1 MINKLLENRGEYFR
15 TKTSGIGLV
24 VLSAAV
30 AAWYIAEAL
39 FSGKGLNIND
49 VFLLL
54 FMMATSLT
62 GWAILYIVLQK
73 EILSGL
79 SLIKSGFNRIVA
91 GLSWPIFDEGLQEIG
106 KGLARLYGDDV
117 PWVLYGLLPALAV
130 QDKVEDLP
138 QRRFLVASSDSGAPD
153 DNQGAERMKKALG
166 ERALKKKGS
175 QVLLSQVKGQE
186 IVTMT
191 GRAGDVAL
199 GLVITAPK
207 RTRLVG
213 DKWIRTQ
220 KRQFLKEALEESIYK
235 LSSLQAE
242 WEERLKEV
250 DFEGLAMVLRM
261 MSHEAAANLS
271 IVLGSKGHTESE
283 EEALE
288 RAIHIVK
295 QIPVLPSLGTGFFEA
310 QSGSLPLEPIV
321 KSTIKAVINIWPK
334 VSIEL
339 RSNTEKGKEIS
350 VIGDKQL
357 HSVFQN
363 VIFNASSHAR
373 SKVEIIIEPSED
385 GKLVL
390 ISVYDD
396 GPGIPYERRDWIFDL
411 SKAYATDYRPRGGGV
426 GLYIARRIARNV
438 GGDVFLGNPKDGNKR
453 SNHFTIRMQTARRE
467 KNGKN

>member
-1 MINKLLENRGEYFR
+1 MINRLLKNRGEYFR
-15 TKTSGIGLV
+15 TKTSGIVLV

-30 AAWYIAEAL
+30 AAWYIAEAVL
-39 FSGKGLNIND
+39 SGKGLNIND
-49 VFLLL
+49 IFLLL

-62 GWAILYIVLQK
+62 GWAILYTVLQK

-79 SLIKSGFNRIVA
+79 SLKKSGFNRIAA
-91 GLSWPIFDEGLQEIG
+91 GLSWPIFDESLQKLG
-106 KGLARLYGDDV
+106 QGLAQLYSDDAE
-117 PWVLYGLLPALAV
+117 WILYGLLPALAV
-130 QDKVEDLP
+130 KDKAEDSP
-138 QRRFLVASSDSGAPD
+138 QRRFLIVSSGSTVSSD
-153 DNQGAERMKKALG
+153 NQAAESMKRALG
-166 ERALKKKGS
+166 ERALKERGIQVHVSQKKGH
-175 QVLLSQVKGQE
+175 E

-199 GLVITAPK
+199 GLWITSPRK
-207 RTRLVG
+207 TRLWG
-213 DKWIRTQ
+213 NKWTGSQ
-220 KRQFLKEALEESIYK
+220 KRQFLKEAIEECIYK

-242 WEERLKEV
+242 WEERLKAV

-271 IVLGSKGHTESE
+271 IVLGSKGHTDSE

-288 RAIHIVK
+288 RAIHIIR

-310 QSGSLPLEPIV
+310 QPGSMPLDPIV
-321 KSTIKAVINIWPK
+321 KSTIKGVVNIWPK

-339 RSNTEKGKEIS
+339 RSNTKKGKEIS

-363 VIFNASSHAR
+363 VIFNASSHAK

-438 GGDVFLGNPKDGNKR
+438 GGDVFLGSPKDGNKR
-453 SNHFTIRMQTARRE
+453 SNHFTIRLQTARRE
-467 KNGKN
+467 KNETN